1 MARRSFTVRRIT
13 GEGGSY
19 LQYEPEAT
27 PILNITAAVHY
38 PGYATQSYTTDK
50 PHGFVAGDTVEIIG
64 TTPDSY
70 SYKGVISGV
79 GTNSFFFVY
88 VNNNPKS
95 TLGADGSTTYTASG
109 TSASVTGTWSMVK
122 PSSANYEGSGGIFTI
137 EKTGSGN
144 DYDSNTTVTLTP
156 LRTNLCPNP
165 SFEGSASAGWT
176 PFQSSL
182 TRVEGT
188 IAGGTGSYSASSV
201 SSVTGQYGPFF
212 QYFTPTIG
220 STLTVSGYCLRTVG
234 SRSYRWDMQFY
245 NGATFISFASGT
257 ASTCATSTRLS
268 VTGTV
273 PAGTTNVLIILTSTG
288 SGSAGDSHQIDS
300 VLLEKSSTVN
310 SYFDGSTDL
319 GVNLC
324 PNPTFETD
332 TTGWLGALANIARI
346 TSASYIGTAC
356 LSVTSTS
363 ATDYLTRTAYDP
375 NTPIG
380 PGVQIT
386 ASAYVYNFA
395 GNDRQHRLDLRCW
408 NGTTLDSTITGTVTT
423 INVGSG
429 WTRLS
434 VTGTTSSNTDNIDIV
449 IYTQLNNQS
458 LSNVSYVDAVLI
470 EESSTLNNYFGELIN
485 DKTNWTGT
493 VNNSTSTITNGGAN
507 YRVGETIVIPGT
519 SLGGTSA
526 NNLNLL
532 VATKADG
539 LYVSGGVARRKISK
553 FGKVYTSSNT
563 SSASATYIKG
573 DNVQTAPVLST
584 ALVAGNTLSNAAF
597 FDATPTDYQQVTIT
611 WGLTL
616 YELGVTAEPYSVHIV
631 YSPIGCPDTI
641 AEGSVLLETRTIEE
655 YIHTGITGEWAYYTM
670 FIRYRSNNGD
680 DYYEPVSKL
689 EVLVPSNYGSTES
702 LYSKIPMYY
711 QYQDEIGTG
720 DLKKYLSIFGW
731 DVDKFRTTLDFA
743 MSMKDPWVANEE
755 TLDYIA
761 ADLGAGV
768 TVSDLGSQRLRDL
781 LTILSNSRKK
791 NGTGSSIEQFLEA
804 IVGANVEI
812 NDTAKT
818 IKVYSQRVNLIK
830 DPKFFWGVAAGVEG
844 GGPSDNSA
852 VVYDSGE
859 VGTAQATTVDGG
871 LCNTVSSAATPT
883 TENWLSFTSPNN
895 FSHDILETVGADV
908 KVIGG
913 DVFYFSIN
921 IPNIAGGEPD
931 VPGAID
937 NVAIYNSSG
946 IAGGSTS
953 LIALDSE
960 PQTFGNTKYWRIV
973 IPDTVTT
980 YTNAKL
986 TIEYN
991 TSYNSN
997 SISYSDFKYI
1007 LLERNY
1013 IGKYFDGDTVEGGWL
1028 LSGNGSTGSISDY
1041 RWLGSPSNSF
1051 SVYTTNWK
1059 KTTQIVSRLLKDL
1072 LPVRETISSG
1082 TLYSNGYYKTTV
1094 GNPVKTPNYKYTIT
1108 YDKIPGDT

>member
-27 PILNITAAVHY
+27 PILNITAAVY
-38 PGYATQSYTTDK
+38 SPGYVTQSYTTDK

-64 TTPDSY
+64 TTPNSY

-95 TLGADGSTTYTASG
+95 ALGTDGSTTFTFAGTSQPSVTAAATYTGVTQSATSG
-109 TSASVTGTWSMVK
+109 T
-122 PSSANYEGSGGIFTI
+122 GSGAVFTI
-137 EKTGSGN
+137 TKTGSGTV
-144 DYDSNTTVTLTP
+144 YSGFTTVTVT
-156 LRTNLCPNP
+156 
-165 SFEGSASAGWT
+165 SGGSNYAVGNTITIPGAS
-176 PFQSSL
+176 L
-182 TRVEGT
+182 
-188 IAGGTGSYSASSV
+188 GG
-201 SSVTGQYGPFF
+201 
-212 QYFTPTIG
+212 
-220 STLTVSGYCLRTVG
+220 
-234 SRSYRWDMQFY
+234 
-245 NGATFISFASGT
+245 
-257 ASTCATSTRLS
+257 
-268 VTGTV
+268 VTGT
-273 PAGTTNVLIILTSTG
+273 
-288 SGSAGDSHQIDS
+288 
-300 VLLEKSSTVN
+300 
-310 SYFDGSTDL
+310 
-319 GVNLC
+319 
-324 PNPTFETD
+324 
-332 TTGWLGALANIARI
+332 
-346 TSASYIGTAC
+346 
-356 LSVTSTS
+356 
-363 ATDYLTRTAYDP
+363 
-375 NTPIG
+375 
-380 PGVQIT
+380 
-386 ASAYVYNFA
+386 
-395 GNDRQHRLDLRCW
+395 
-408 NGTTLDSTITGTVTT
+408 
-423 INVGSG
+423 
-429 WTRLS
+429 
-434 VTGTTSSNTDNIDIV
+434 
-449 IYTQLNNQS
+449 
-458 LSNVSYVDAVLI
+458 
-470 EESSTLNNYFGELIN
+470 
-485 DKTNWTGT
+485 
-493 VNNSTSTITNGGAN
+493 
-507 YRVGETIVIPGT
+507 
-519 SLGGTSA
+519 
-526 NNLNLL
+526 NNLVLT

-553 FGKVYTSSNT
+553 FGEVYTSSNT

-597 FDATPTDYQQVTIT
+597 FDATPTDYQQVTVT

-731 DVDKFRTTLDFA
+731 DVDKFRTTLDFS

-871 LCNTVSSAATPT
+871 LYNNVSSAATPT
-883 TENWLSFTSPNN
+883 TEKWLSFTSPNN

-953 LIALDSE
+953 LIALDSA